1 MKKTYFPSLLIL
13 VLFLSSCFGYNEYL
27 VESDY
32 SYYGKFNSYKTFNFM
47 SSALNESDSSMQNDV
62 VENAIRIRLQQQGYR
77 LNENKPNLLVSYKLF
92 YKNFDFNGYNQPDIN
107 DWVRREN
114 ESEKYN
120 PITYSLR
127 EGTILVL
134 LFDRKKEKSVWQGY
148 ASGLFG
154 DEENP
159 QVEKNLKRAVR
170 SILDRYQFLAEGF
183 ADNEKSLDEYSLP
196 PNNLRQKK

>member
-1 MKKTYFPSLLIL
+1 MKKNYFPSLLIL

-62 VENAIRIRLQQQGYR
+62 IENAIRIRLQQQGYR

-92 YKNFDFNGYNQPDIN
+92 YKDFDFNGYNQPDIN
-107 DWVRREN
+107 DWVKREN
-114 ESEKYN
+114 EDESYN

-127 EGTILVL
+127 EGTVLVL
-134 LFDRKKEKSVWQGY
+134 LFDRKREKSIWQGY

-154 DEENP
+154 DTTNP
-159 QVEKNLKRAVR
+159 KVEKNLKRAVR

-183 ADNEKSLDEYSLP
+183 ADSDNS
-196 PNNLRQKK
+196 N